1 MLTHINIYIL
11 KSTNWWLK
19 KKKKPMKWW
28 TVHIE
33 QTKKYGSFYTF
44 TQQVLQH
51 FHKIFIFL
59 FWPIKNWH
67 LNNCENI
74 LKFVVSIQLST
85 HINIYKKKKKQKI
98 MTDRK
103 EKKKNTV
110 AIVATMSI
118 EQTKLAL

>member
-1 MLTHINIYIL
+1 M
-11 KSTNWWLK
+11 
-19 KKKKPMKWW
+19 
-28 TVHIE
+28 
-33 QTKKYGSFYTF
+33 
-44 TQQVLQH
+44 LQH

-74 LKFVVSIQLST
+74 VKFVVSIQLST
-85 HINIYKKKKKQKI
+85 HINIYKKKKAKNNDWSEREK
-98 MTDRK
+98 
-103 EKKKNTV
+103 KKKNTV